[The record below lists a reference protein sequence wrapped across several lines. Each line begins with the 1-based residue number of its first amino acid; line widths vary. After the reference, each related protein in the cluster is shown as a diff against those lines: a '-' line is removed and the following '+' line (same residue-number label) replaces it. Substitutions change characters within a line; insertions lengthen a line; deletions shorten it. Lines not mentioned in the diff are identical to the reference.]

1 MVKITLDHSAMIIY
15 DRHPVIDKLKKLNDE
30 GKLTLY
36 HAQNLNRDLGK
47 LNATEEKI
55 YDRLRHMVY
64 GRKQSDLNLTEHGDI
79 VLMINH
85 MKSKRDYF
93 LTLEHDKYKSLRGH
107 RNLDVRFP
115 DEAFLKEIDKKLA
128 LNTPVKRTVKT
139 KKTVKT
145 GKKARKK

>member
-15 DRHPVIDKLKKLNDE
+15 DRHPVIDKLRKLNDE

-93 LTLEHDKYKSLRGH
+93 LTLESEKYKSLRGH

-115 DEAFLKEIDKKLA
+115 DEAFLKEIGKKLA
-128 LNTPVKRTVKT
+128 LNTPVKKTVKA
-139 KKTVKT
+139 KKTAKT